1 MGTLWEVLG
10 EGGSYMIVPDL
21 FYRVVVQS
29 IFFYGLETWVLNAPI
44 LLDLEVLYMGFSRV
58 IAQMR
63 PWRGH

>member
-1 MGTLWEVLG
+1 
-10 EGGSYMIVPDL
+10 MIVPDL

-63 PWRGH
+63 PWRDQ